1 MNDGDNFPSF
11 GEATGGTTD
20 REVTVRVGLS
30 CLITAIVCVTA
41 VGAAPKLGDEQIPP
55 RTGDEKGKT
64 EPTTTRPIVQLDEL
78 LDQAPDGSLLI
89 ELYQSVRN
97 IRDVEAVNEHV
108 KAQVNTAQSIAADV
122 ARSHES
128 LLKSCDGSD
137 FMKIEGIALKARAF
151 SATLARV
158 DGELTNALAA
168 TRQIVE
174 AERPSSIKAKEDI
187 NRFVLAA
194 HELGRL
200 RVQATEIAK
209 AIEGLS
215 VSIRTTLTS
224 CTATPVAPLF
234 AMRDVLPLGGQ
245 ARQSPSMKQKRVIK
259 PATTLRHRSLGQ
271 EPL

>member
-1 MNDGDNFPSF
+1 MR
-11 GEATGGTTD
+11 A
-20 REVTVRVGLS
+20 GLL
-30 CLITAIVCVTA
+30 CLIAAIVCVTA
-41 VGAAPKLGDEQIPP
+41 VGAAPKLADEQIPP
-55 RTGDEKGKT
+55 RTGDEKVKT
-64 EPTTTRPIVQLDEL
+64 ETVITRPIRLLDEL
-78 LDQAPDGSLLI
+78 VDQIPDGALLI

-108 KAQVNTAQSIAADV
+108 KAQVNKAQSVAADV
-122 ARSHES
+122 ARLHDGI
-128 LLKSCDGSD
+128 LKSCDDSD
-137 FMKIEGIALKARAF
+137 SPKIEVIALKARAF
-151 SATLARV
+151 STTLARV
-158 DGELTNALAA
+158 DDELTKALAA

-174 AERPSSIKAKEDI
+174 AERPSSVKAKEDM

-234 AMRDVLPLGGQ
+234 AMRDVLHLGGQ

-259 PATTLRHRSLGQ
+259 PATTLRRRSLGQ

>member
-1 MNDGDNFPSF
+1 M
-11 GEATGGTTD
+11 
-20 REVTVRVGLS
+20 RVGLIS
-30 CLITAIVCVTA
+30 LIAVIVCVAA
-41 VGAAPKLGDEQIPP
+41 VGAAPKLADEQISP
-55 RTGDEKGKT
+55 GAGEQKVQT
-64 EPTTTRPIVQLDEL
+64 ETATTRPIVQLDEL
-78 LDQAPDGSLLI
+78 VDQAPDGSLVI

-108 KAQVNTAQSIAADV
+108 KSQVNNAQSVAADV
-122 ARSHES
+122 ARLHDSI
-128 LLKSCDGSD
+128 LKSCDASD
-137 FMKIEGIALKARAF
+137 SPKIEVIALKARAF
-151 SATLARV
+151 SAILDRV
-158 DGELTNALAA
+158 DGELAKALVA
-168 TRQIVE
+168 TRQIVD

-215 VSIRTTLTS
+215 VSVRTTLTS

-245 ARQSPSMKQKRVIK
+245 ARQSPFVKQKRVIK
-259 PATTLRHRSLGQ
+259 PATTPHRRSLWQ

>member
-1 MNDGDNFPSF
+1 M
-11 GEATGGTTD
+11 
-20 REVTVRVGLS
+20 RVGLS
-30 CLITAIVCVTA
+30 SLIAVIVCVAA
-41 VGAAPKLGDEQIPP
+41 VGAAPKLADEQISPGAGEQ
-55 RTGDEKGKT
+55 RIQT
-64 EPTTTRPIVQLDEL
+64 ETTTTRPIVQLDEL
-78 LDQAPDGSLLI
+78 VDQAPDGSLVI

-108 KAQVNTAQSIAADV
+108 KVQVNNAQSVAADV
-122 ARSHES
+122 ARLHDSI
-128 LLKSCDGSD
+128 LKSCDASD
-137 FMKIEGIALKARAF
+137 SPKIEVIALKARAF

-158 DGELTNALAA
+158 DGELTKALTA

-215 VSIRTTLTS
+215 FSIRTTLTS

-259 PATTLRHRSLGQ
+259 PATTLRRRSLEQ

>member
-1 MNDGDNFPSF
+1 
-11 GEATGGTTD
+11 
-20 REVTVRVGLS
+20 
-30 CLITAIVCVTA
+30 I
-41 VGAAPKLGDEQIPP
+41 Q
-55 RTGDEKGKT
+55 T
-64 EPTTTRPIVQLDEL
+64 ETTTTRPIVQLDEL
-78 LDQAPDGSLLI
+78 VDQAPDGSLVI
-89 ELYQSVRN
+89 ALYQSVRN

-108 KAQVNTAQSIAADV
+108 KAQVNNAQSVAADV
-122 ARSHES
+122 AS
-128 LLKSCDGSD
+128 LHDSILKSCDDSD
-137 FMKIEGIALKARAF
+137 LPKIEVIALKARAF

-158 DGELTNALAA
+158 DGELTKALTA

-234 AMRDVLPLGGQ
+234 AMHDVLPLGGQ

-259 PATTLRHRSLGQ
+259 PATTLRRRSLEQ

>member
-1 MNDGDNFPSF
+1 M
-11 GEATGGTTD
+11 
-20 REVTVRVGLS
+20 RVGL
-30 CLITAIVCVTA
+30 ITLTATIVCVAA
-41 VGAAPKLGDEQIPP
+41 VGAAPKLTDEQIPP
-55 RTGDEKGKT
+55 RTGDEKVKIET
-64 EPTTTRPIVQLDEL
+64 VITRPIRLLDEL
-78 LDQAPDGSLLI
+78 VDQIPDGSLVI

-108 KAQVNTAQSIAADV
+108 KAQVNTAQSVATDV
-122 ARSHES
+122 ARSHEGI
-128 LLKSCDGSD
+128 LKSCDGSD
-137 FMKIEGIALKARAF
+137 SLKIEAIALKARAF

-174 AERPSSIKAKEDI
+174 AERPGSIKAKEDI

-209 AIEGLS
+209 AIDGLS

-245 ARQSPSMKQKRVIK
+245 ARQFPSMKQKRAFK
-259 PATTLRHRSLGQ
+259 PATTLRRRSLGQ